1 MTTEEKQLYIER
13 MKAKAFAYAE
23 NVTSD
28 IKIFM
33 PSDEYLEC
41 VKDFAQAFLCGGD
54 AAWETIKEIGKEVD
68 SDTTNREEQ

>member
-28 IKIFM
+28 IKRFM

-41 VKDFAQAFLCGGD
+41 VKDFAQAFLCGAD
-54 AAWETIKEIGKEVD
+54 AAWETIKEIGKEVG
-68 SDTTNREEQ
+68 SDTTNRE